1 VFRRNLSLNCFLWDI
16 GTGILEVVVIWTLIL
31 DPGFCIIALHCLDST
46 SAACDGL
53 VVISIVVIYG
63 TEYTL
68 PHSSH
73 SNNEQCTGYVGYCMR
88 ITELNAV

>member
-1 VFRRNLSLNCFLWDI
+1 MITNYISWLNLRKEN
-16 GTGILEVVVIWTLIL
+16 
-31 DPGFCIIALHCLDST
+31 IIALHRLDST
-46 SAACDGL
+46 SAVCDGL

-73 SNNEQCTGYVGYCMR
+73 SNNEQCTGHAGYCMR
-88 ITELNAV
+88 ITAEFNAALLT